1 MNVALE
7 PVTPY
12 VYRKV
17 NTYTYNIVATG
28 SPYSIQYQVHLFVS
42 IPNSTTYTGAKQQE
56 MSSGNNNE
64 LEYLKGLVSQVS
76 PHSLH
81 STRKLI

>member
-17 NTYTYNIVATG
+17 NTYTIVATG
-28 SPYSIQYQVHLFVS
+28 LPYLLQYQVHLFVS
-42 IPNSTTYTGAKQQE
+42 IPNSTTYAGAKQQK

-76 PHSLH
+76 PSILFFHEDES
-81 STRKLI
+81 